1 MDIETQSEDYHTA
14 VCLHHAGIHA
24 NVTLSRDD
32 KNREYFQ
39 IFTASSHYR
48 SLGFSPEMWF
58 WKGKGFDRDTANRH
72 QNCCAEWPVVFH
84 RYRDME
90 AFHEVT
96 TTTRASAA
104 DAT

>member
-58 WKGKGFDRDTANRH
+58 WKGKGFDRDTANRTRIAARSGRW
-72 QNCCAEWPVVFH
+72 CST
-84 RYRDME
+84 DT
-90 AFHEVT
+90 VT
-96 TTTRASAA
+96 WRRSMR
-104 DAT
+104 